1 MLEKYLDLKQIIR
14 KTILK
19 YFFGKKYV
27 QNFLENQNA
36 RVNVQ
41 RTAWVFCELSCRRPF
56 QNSTRS
62 FQTGKKSETV
72 RNSQHNELLSIGNMK
87 HSETLT
93 LRKMKVKTSQ
103 MEAWNTQKL
112 SPSGNETF
120 SSGSMKRSEI
130 LTPRKM
136 DMNNSQMET
145 WEILTLRKMKM
156 KILTLRCMLCVVQE
170 KNNQPTFWRVS
181 REDAHMFFSMF
192 DVVCCAREN
201 KSVSFTIKD
210 THFPMCVFFPQCLA
224 LCSANEKNER
234 YQMNKWMF
242 FKRVDDVMPAAYFFL
257 NKNMCSLR

>member
-1 MLEKYLDLKQIIR
+1 MCKIFLKIKMQESTCRELLEYFVNCHVDARSKILHARSKLEKSQKQ
-14 KTILK
+14 
-19 YFFGKKYV
+19 
-27 QNFLENQNA
+27 
-36 RVNVQ
+36 
-41 RTAWVFCELSCRRPF
+41 
-56 QNSTRS
+56 
-62 FQTGKKSETV
+62 SET
-72 RNSQHNELLSIGNMK
+72 QHNELLSIGNMK

-170 KNNQPTFWRVS
+170 KKTTNQHFEEFHERM
-181 REDAHMFFSMF
+181 HICFFSMF

-201 KSVSFTIKD
+201 KSVSFTIKA
-210 THFPMCVFFPQCLA
+210 THFPMCVVFFPNVW
-224 LCSANEKNER
+224 LCVVRMRKTR
-234 YQMNKWMF
+234 GIKWTSGCFSKGSMTWCQLLIF
-242 FKRVDDVMPAAYFFL
+242 F
-257 NKNMCSLR
+257 

>member
-1 MLEKYLDLKQIIR
+1 MCNIFLKIKMQESTCRELLEYFVNCHVDARSKILHARSKLEKSQ
-14 KTILK
+14 
-19 YFFGKKYV
+19 
-27 QNFLENQNA
+27 
-36 RVNVQ
+36 
-41 RTAWVFCELSCRRPF
+41 
-56 QNSTRS
+56 
-62 FQTGKKSETV
+62 TV

-145 WEILTLRKMKM
+145 WEILTFRKMKM

-170 KNNQPTFWRVS
+170 KNNQPAFWRVS
-181 REDAHMFFSMF
+181 REDAHMFFFNVWCCVLCTRKQICLIHNKGYTFSN
-192 DVVCCAREN
+192 VCC
-201 KSVSFTIKD
+201 
-210 THFPMCVFFPQCLA
+210 FFPQCLA
-224 LCSANEKNER
+224 LCSANVKTR
-234 YQMNKWMF
+234 GIKWTSGCFSKGSMTWCQLLI
-242 FKRVDDVMPAAYFFL
+242 FL
-257 NKNMCSLR
+257 KQ

>member
-1 MLEKYLDLKQIIR
+1 
-14 KTILK
+14 
-19 YFFGKKYV
+19 
-27 QNFLENQNA
+27 
-36 RVNVQ
+36 
-41 RTAWVFCELSCRRPF
+41 
-56 QNSTRS
+56 
-62 FQTGKKSETV
+62 
-72 RNSQHNELLSIGNMK
+72 MK

-170 KNNQPTFWRVS
+170 KNNQPAFWRVS
-181 REDAHMFFSMF
+181 REDARMFFFNVWGCVLCTRKQICLIHNKGYTFSNA
-192 DVVCCAREN
+192 CC
-201 KSVSFTIKD
+201 
-210 THFPMCVFFPQCLA
+210 FFPNVW
-224 LCSANEKNER
+224 LCVVRMRKTR
-234 YQMNKWMF
+234 GIKWTSGCFSKGSMTWCQLLF
-242 FKRVDDVMPAAYFFL
+242 F
-257 NKNMCSLR
+257 